1 MGILLHQKCK
11 KLADEL
17 DVVTS
22 DTGNSLGGRPH
33 SATTV
38 IKKNISLGHQPQ
50 RLEKTTFTFWQVC
63 IQLGLVKFVSCFIL
77 IVSRLLCIM
86 SSFASPL
93 AC

>member
-17 DVVTS
+17 HVVTS

-38 IKKNISLGHQPQ
+38 IKKYSHQPQ
-50 RLEKTTFTFWQVC
+50 WLEKTTFTFWQVC

-77 IVSRLLCIM
+77 IVSRLMCIM